1 MMVSNETKASLGR
14 SKRILLLVALVMI
27 LTAAIGGTIAYIVT
41 STSAVENTFTPA
53 EVKTEI
59 NETFDG
65 TVKSNV
71 SVANTGEVAAYI
83 RAAIVVSWK
92 TTTGETYAVAPVAD
106 TDYTITLNTANGWI
120 KLGDY
125 WYCKAPVAAGS
136 STAVLIDECKLKEG
150 VTPPDGY
157 YLSVDVI
164 TSAIQAEPT
173 DAVTDSWGVTLD
185 DAKNIA
191 ALAGTE

>member
-1 MMVSNETKASLGR
+1 MVSNETKASLGR

-65 TVKSNV
+65 TVKSDV

-92 TTTGETYAVAPVAD
+92 TTTG
-106 TDYTITLNTANGWI
+106 
-120 KLGDY
+120 
-125 WYCKAPVAAGS
+125 
-136 STAVLIDECKLKEG
+136 
-150 VTPPDGY
+150 
-157 YLSVDVI
+157 
-164 TSAIQAEPT
+164 
-173 DAVTDSWGVTLD
+173 
-185 DAKNIA
+185 
-191 ALAGTE
+191 

>member
-1 MMVSNETKASLGR
+1 MVSNETKASLGR

-41 STSAVENTFTPA
+41 STTAVENTFTPA
-53 EVKTEI
+53 KVETEI

-65 TVKSNV
+65 TVKTNV
-71 SVANTGEVAAYI
+71 SVKNTGDVAAYI

-92 TTTGETYAVAPVAD
+92 TAAGDTYAEAPVAG

-120 KLGDY
+120 ELGDY
-125 WYCKAPVAAGS
+125 WYCKAPIAVGAN
-136 STAVLIDECKLKEG
+136 TAVLIDRCELKSG
-150 VTPPDGY
+150 VTPPEGY
-157 YLSVDVI
+157 FLSVDVI

-185 DAKNIA
+185 DNKNIT
-191 ALAGTE
+191 ALAGSK

>member
-1 MMVSNETKASLGR
+1 MVSNETKASLGR

-92 TTTGETYAVAPVAD
+92 TTTGETYAIAPGAD
-106 TDYTITLNTANGWI
+106 DYTITLNETDWVKI
-120 KLGDY
+120 GDY
-125 WYCKAPVAAGS
+125 WYCKAPVAVGAN
-136 STAVLIDECKLKEG
+136 TAVLIDECKLKEG

-164 TSAIQAEPT
+164 TSAIQAEPA

-191 ALAGTE
+191 ALADTQ